1 MNALDNR
8 NTCLR
13 RSRSRLVLG
22 LCLAVF
28 SALLLLL
35 LEAHYRQYAPRGYFQ
50 SWTSETMMQTVSIED
65 LRDAPLQ
72 SLWYVNIQ
80 PPLFDTLRAILAQV
94 WKSADSMAML
104 LKVDQSL
111 YVIWALVYGAIV
123 FVIYWWLSELTNLA
137 FAAVSTL
144 FFCAHPAMIFYS
156 TLLDTTIL
164 SAFLILI
171 FYYFLWRIKK
181 ARPVSAIGFAVI
193 FLLMYF
199 TRSIFQWQWLLILAL
214 VLLLLKFPKRKLIT
228 FLAITGVVIGLYTVK
243 QVSLFDLSGTS
254 AFSGLN
260 LCHSIGCKGANEAYE
275 KAALQLQQQA
285 IPVGLPNV
293 LTRVTKI
300 DGSVNL
306 NNPYFLSVNRSLEE
320 QYRTQLLAMLHSPG
334 QLLQNYLINLRVYL
348 APSSHYISDNL
359 IVNRLPW
366 RAVYDFIFS
375 APVLP
380 LLLISAFIF
389 WAFQA
394 HKNGFWRTLGF
405 CLPALLVILL
415 CIMCDRGENMR
426 FKFFIEPVLFVF
438 IASQAYAAG
447 KNCWEALK
455 KRGIV

>member
-28 SALLLLL
+28 SVLLLLL
-35 LEAHYRQYAPRGYFQ
+35 LEAHYRQYVPRGYFQ
-50 SWTSETMMQTVSIED
+50 SWSSETMMQTLSVED

-72 SLWYVNIQ
+72 SLWYLNIQ

-111 YVIWALVYGAIV
+111 YVLWALVYGAII
-123 FVIYWWLSELTNLA
+123 FMIYWWLSEFTNLT
-137 FAAVSTL
+137 FAAVSAL
-144 FFCAHPAMIFYS
+144 FFCAHPAMIFYA

-171 FYYFLWRIKK
+171 FYYFLWHIKK
-181 ARPVSAIGFAVI
+181 ARPVSAIGFAVL

-243 QVSLFDLSGTS
+243 QVSLFDLSSTS

-260 LCHSIGCKGANEAYE
+260 LCHSIGCKDATEAYD
-275 KAALQLQQQA
+275 KASLQLQQQA
-285 IPVGLPNV
+285 VPAGLPNV

-300 DGSVNL
+300 DGSANL

-334 QLLQNYLINLRVYL
+334 ELLQNYSINLRVYL

-359 IVNRLPW
+359 IVDRLPW

-380 LLLISAFIF
+380 LLLAAVTLFWIF
-389 WAFQA
+389 HM
-394 HKNGFWRTLGF
+394 HKSNFSRTLGF
-405 CLPALLVILL
+405 CLPALFIISL
-415 CIMCDRGENMR
+415 CIVCDRGENMR
-426 FKFFIEPVLFVF
+426 FKFFVEPVLFVF
-438 IASQAYAAG
+438 LASQAYAAG
-447 KNCWEALK
+447 KKLLK
-455 KRGIV
+455 RIKPRAA

>member
-1 MNALDNR
+1 MDVLCNR
-8 NTCLR
+8 NASIR
-13 RSRSRLVLG
+13 RSRIRLVMG

-28 SALLLLL
+28 ATLLLLL
-35 LEAHYRQYAPRGYFQ
+35 LEAHYRQYAPKGYFQ
-50 SWTSETMMQTVSIED
+50 SWSSETMIQTVSIED

-72 SLWYVNIQ
+72 SLWYLNIQ

-111 YVIWALVYGAIV
+111 YVLWALVYGAIV

-228 FLAITGVVIGLYTVK
+228 FLAITGVVIGLYTAK
-243 QVSLFDLSGTS
+243 QVSLFDLSSTS

-260 LCHSIGCKGANEAYE
+260 LCHSIGCEGVNEAYE
-275 KAALQLQQQA
+275 KASLQLQQQA
-285 IPVGLPNV
+285 VPAGLPNA
-293 LTRVTKI
+293 LTRVNKI
-300 DGSVNL
+300 DGGINL
-306 NNPYFLSVNRSLEE
+306 NNKYFLAVNKSLQA
-320 QYRTQLLAMLHSPG
+320 QYRAQLLSMLHSPR
-334 QLLQNYLINLRVYL
+334 QLLQNYSINLKVYL

-359 IVNRLPW
+359 IVDRLPW

-380 LLLISAFIF
+380 LLLILAFIF
-389 WAFQA
+389 WLFQA
-394 HKNGFWRTLGF
+394 HKNEFWRNLGF
-405 CLPALLVILL
+405 CLPAAAIIFL
-415 CIMCDRGENMR
+415 CVFADRGENMR
-426 FKFFIEPVLFVF
+426 FKFFIEPILFIF

-447 KNCWEALK
+447 KKLLGSIK
-455 KRGIV
+455 KRRSV